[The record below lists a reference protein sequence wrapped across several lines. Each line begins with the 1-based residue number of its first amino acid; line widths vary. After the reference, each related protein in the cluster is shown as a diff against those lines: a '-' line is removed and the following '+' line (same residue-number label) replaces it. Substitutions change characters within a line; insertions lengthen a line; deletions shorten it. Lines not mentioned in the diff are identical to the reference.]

1 MTVKIDLKL
10 QLAGSGEID
19 YALDNIIIGGLTG
32 IDVEAIEKHLDELA
46 EIGVT
51 RPSAI
56 PLFFRAAADMVSTA
70 DEIQVIGEDTS
81 GEAEF
86 VLLGTADGMLVG
98 VGSDHTDRKVEAYSI
113 AVSKQ
118 MCPKVMAPEVWKY
131 EDVKDHFGQLIIRSW
146 ATEGGEKRL
155 YQECTAAD
163 FLAPDDALP
172 QCCDGATTLP
182 AGTLYYGGTGA
193 AIGGVKPADRFEYEI
208 EDPVLG
214 RTISHGYDVTPIPF
228 VE

>member
-10 QLAGSGEID
+10 QLAGDKID
-19 YALDNIIIGGLTG
+19 YVLDNIIIGGLTG

-51 RPSAI
+51 RPSSI

-70 DEIQVIGEDTS
+70 DDIQVLGEDTS

-86 VLLGTADGMLVG
+86 VLLGTEDGMLVG

-118 MCPKVMAPEVWKY
+118 MCAKVIAPEVWRY
-131 EDVKDHFGQLIIRSW
+131 DDVKDHFGQLNIRSW
-146 ATEGGEKRL
+146 AFENGEKRL

-163 FLAPDDALP
+163 FLAPDDVLP
-172 QCCDGATTLP
+172 QCCDGAITLP

-214 RTISHGYDVTPIPF
+214 RTISHGYDVSPIP
-228 VE
+228 VAE

>member
-10 QLAGSGEID
+10 QLAGAGEID
-19 YALDNIIIGGLTG
+19 YVLDNIIIGGLTG
-32 IDVEAIEKHLDELA
+32 IDVAAIEKHLDELA

-70 DEIQVIGEDTS
+70 DDIQVLGENTS

-86 VLLGTADGMLVG
+86 VLLGTDDGMLVG

-118 MCPKVMAPEVWKY
+118 MCAKVMAPEVWRY
-131 EDVKDHFGQLIIRSW
+131 GDVKDHFGQLIIRSW
-146 ATEGGEKRL
+146 TFEGGEKKL
-155 YQECTAAD
+155 YQECVAAD
-163 FLAPDDALP
+163 FLAPADALP
-172 QCCDGATTLP
+172 QCCDGASSVP

-193 AIGGVKPADRFEYEI
+193 AIGGVRPGDRFEYEI

-214 RTISHGYDVTPIPF
+214 RKISHGYDVSPLPF

>member
-10 QLAGSGEID
+10 QLAGDEID
-19 YALDNIIIGGLTG
+19 YVLDNIIIGGLTG

-51 RPSAI
+51 RPSSI

-70 DEIQVIGEDTS
+70 DDIQVLGEDTS

-86 VLLGTADGMLVG
+86 VLLGTEDGMLVG

-118 MCPKVMAPEVWKY
+118 MCAKVIAPEVWRY
-131 EDVKDHFGQLIIRSW
+131 DDVKDHFGQLNIRSW
-146 ATEGGEKRL
+146 AFENGEKRL

-163 FLAPDDALP
+163 FLAPDDVLP
-172 QCCDGATTLP
+172 QCCDGAITLP

-214 RTISHGYDVTPIPF
+214 RTISHGYDVSPIP
-228 VE
+228 VAE

>member
-10 QLAGSGEID
+10 QLAGDEID
-19 YALDNIIIGGLTG
+19 YVLDNIIIGGLTG

-51 RPSAI
+51 RPSSI

-70 DEIQVIGEDTS
+70 DNIQVLGEDTS

-86 VLLGTADGMLVG
+86 VLLGTEDGMLVG

-118 MCPKVMAPEVWKY
+118 MCAKVIAPEVWRY
-131 EDVKDHFGQLIIRSW
+131 DDVKDHFGQLNIRSW
-146 ATEGGEKRL
+146 AFENGEKRL

-163 FLAPDDALP
+163 FLAPDDVLP
-172 QCCDGATTLP
+172 QCCDGAITLP

-214 RTISHGYDVTPIPF
+214 RTISHGYDVSPIP
-228 VE
+228 VAE

>member
-10 QLAGSGEID
+10 QLAGDEID
-19 YALDNIIIGGLTG
+19 YVLDNIIIGGLTG

-51 RPSAI
+51 RPSSI
-56 PLFFRAAADMVSTA
+56 PLFFHAAADMVSTA
-70 DEIQVIGEDTS
+70 DNIQVLGEDTS

-86 VLLGTADGMLVG
+86 VLLGTEDGMLVG

-118 MCPKVMAPEVWKY
+118 MCAKVIAPEVWRY
-131 EDVKDHFGQLIIRSW
+131 DDVKDHFGQLNIRSW
-146 ATEGGEKRL
+146 AFENGEKRL

-163 FLAPDDALP
+163 FLAPDDVLP
-172 QCCDGATTLP
+172 QCCDGAITLP

-214 RTISHGYDVTPIPF
+214 RTISHGYDVSPIP
-228 VE
+228 VAE

>member
-131 EDVKDHFGQLIIRSW
+131 EDVK
-146 ATEGGEKRL
+146 
-155 YQECTAAD
+155 
-163 FLAPDDALP
+163 
-172 QCCDGATTLP
+172 
-182 AGTLYYGGTGA
+182 
-193 AIGGVKPADRFEYEI
+193 
-208 EDPVLG
+208 
-214 RTISHGYDVTPIPF
+214 
-228 VE
+228 

>member
-10 QLAGSGEID
+10 QLAGDKID
-19 YALDNIIIGGLTG
+19 YVLDNIIIGGLTG

-51 RPSAI
+51 RPSSI

-70 DEIQVIGEDTS
+70 DNIQVLGEDTS

-86 VLLGTADGMLVG
+86 VLLGTEDGMLVG

-118 MCPKVMAPEVWKY
+118 MCAKVIAPEVWRY
-131 EDVKDHFGQLIIRSW
+131 DDVKDHFGQLNIRSW
-146 ATEGGEKRL
+146 AFENGEKRL

-163 FLAPDDALP
+163 FLAPDDVLP
-172 QCCDGATTLP
+172 QCCDGAITLP

-214 RTISHGYDVTPIPF
+214 RTISHGYDVSPIP
-228 VE
+228 VAE